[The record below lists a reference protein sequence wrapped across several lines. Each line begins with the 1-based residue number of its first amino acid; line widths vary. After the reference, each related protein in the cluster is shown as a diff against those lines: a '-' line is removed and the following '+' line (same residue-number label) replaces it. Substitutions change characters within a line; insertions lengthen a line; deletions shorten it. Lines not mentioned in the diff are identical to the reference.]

1 MKRILFVSAILVT
14 IFVSGCK
21 KSNET
26 DYASAWVGVYNDPSS
41 VMTSGGTTATLN
53 NIIVSKVDAS
63 TLKVQIKALE
73 TNYIY
78 TYTTLNSVSLN
89 GVTTANIDEMG
100 SLTESTGQ
108 YHIKGTLTME
118 GTHVTLTATATNM
131 ASSKE
136 TDVKS
141 LHFSGNKKQ

>member
-1 MKRILFVSAILVT
+1 MKRILFASAILVT

-26 DYASAWVGVYNDPSS
+26 DYASAWVGVYKDP
-41 VMTSGGTTATLN
+41 TSGLTSSGTNASLN
-53 NIIVSKVDAS
+53 NIIISKVDAS

-89 GVTTANIDEMG
+89 GVTAANIDEIG
-100 SLTESTGQ
+100 NLTESTGQ

-118 GTHVTLTATATNM
+118 GKHVTLSATATNM

-141 LHFSGNKKQ
+141 LHFSGDRK